1 MVTRTHLEA
10 GFDKVHLRT
19 TLGMEEQISVAQFE
33 VMLPKVPVEK
43 APYVPRITCHQGLKF
58 TWSFSARIYVSRVH
72 MFPCSVAVNTHVFMS
87 NNPNPGAGERRTL
100 SRIGDYMA
108 SETYEVEISNLQ
120 YVQLNLELK
129 EKVVI

>member
-1 MVTRTHLEA
+1 M
-10 GFDKVHLRT
+10 
-19 TLGMEEQISVAQFE
+19 
-33 VMLPKVPVEK
+33 
-43 APYVPRITCHQGLKF
+43 
-58 TWSFSARIYVSRVH
+58 
-72 MFPCSVAVNTHVFMS
+72 FMS

-108 SETYEVEISNLQ
+108 LETYEVEISNLQ